1 MGAEHRGEVHGFWT
15 PVTWDPVLALPPDQ
29 PRDRDRGRVLTR
41 PGPGILWAVA
51 GRVLVTTHCGR
62 SRLVARG
69 AAREGPW
76 PLFSGWMAPAP
87 SPSVKVMPFANL
99 MSLLGPS
106 IDSVAVLRGV
116 QKVAMLVQGN
126 WVVKR

>member
-1 MGAEHRGEVHGFWT
+1 MRVRGGE
-15 PVTWDPVLALPPDQ
+15 
-29 PRDRDRGRVLTR
+29 DRKVRPLHLTSE
-41 PGPGILWAVA
+41 L
-51 GRVLVTTHCGR
+51 C
-62 SRLVARG
+62 
-69 AAREGPW
+69 
-76 PLFSGWMAPAP
+76 PL

-106 IDSVAVLRGV
+106 VDSVAVLRGI

>member
-1 MGAEHRGEVHGFWT
+1 MSLKLCRLEGAGEGHTALLPGLT
-15 PVTWDPVLALPPDQ
+15 SPV
-29 PRDRDRGRVLTR
+29 
-41 PGPGILWAVA
+41 
-51 GRVLVTTHCGR
+51 
-62 SRLVARG
+62 S
-69 AAREGPW
+69 
-76 PLFSGWMAPAP
+76 S
-87 SPSVKVMPFANL
+87 SVKVMPFANL

>member
-1 MGAEHRGEVHGFWT
+1 MPGLT
-15 PVTWDPVLALPPDQ
+15 SPV
-29 PRDRDRGRVLTR
+29 
-41 PGPGILWAVA
+41 
-51 GRVLVTTHCGR
+51 
-62 SRLVARG
+62 S
-69 AAREGPW
+69 
-76 PLFSGWMAPAP
+76 S
-87 SPSVKVMPFANL
+87 SVKVMPFANL